1 MKKGWR
7 TLIIAIVTAIFGV
20 LEAFDFTNIL
30 TGENAPWVI
39 SGLGVLFAWLRNV
52 TNTALGQKK

>member
-7 TLIIAIVTAIFGV
+7 TLIIAIITAIFGV

-30 TGENAPWVI
+30 SGDNAPWII
-39 SGLGVLFAWLRNV
+39 SALGLVFAWLRNI
-52 TNTALGQKK
+52 TTTTLGKN